1 MKITRNTLINE
12 VITQNPES
20 AGEFFN
26 AGMMCIGC
34 PMSMGETI
42 EQGCLGHG
50 MNNKQIDK
58 LIEKLNKKNNKEKK
72 KIKPKK
78 QIKKITKKIKTRGKK
93 K

>member
-1 MKITRNTLINE
+1 MKITKKANINE
-12 VITQNPES
+12 VITQYPES

-34 PMSMGETI
+34 PMSQGETI

-50 MNNKQIDK
+50 MSQKNIDK
-58 LIEKLNKKNNKEKK
+58 FIEKLNKKYNKEQVKNKIKKSIKK
-72 KIKPKK
+72 KV
-78 QIKKITKKIKTRGKK
+78 KK